1 MLTAVFHVFYME
13 MCRYFNLVKFQ
24 ECLCS
29 HSFCFLSKP
38 LPPVPQT
45 KPNNF
50 SYHVRVSLIGVL
62 TVTRGVVW
70 NVLVPYCIRTVGL
83 NAAWP

>member
-1 MLTAVFHVFYME
+1 MSLLTQLLFP
-13 MCRYFNLVKFQ
+13 FQ
-24 ECLCS
+24 T
-29 HSFCFLSKP
+29 

-70 NVLVPYCIRTVGL
+70 NVLVPYCIPTVGV